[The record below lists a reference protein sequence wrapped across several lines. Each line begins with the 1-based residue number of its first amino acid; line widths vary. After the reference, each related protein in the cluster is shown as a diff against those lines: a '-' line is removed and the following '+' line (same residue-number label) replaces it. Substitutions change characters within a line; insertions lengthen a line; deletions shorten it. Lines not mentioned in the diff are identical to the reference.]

1 MVSKMAVEIRCNGDT
16 VTVQS
21 AVQTVVAMAAENV
34 VDVASAVI
42 VGGIPYSGSYSVTP
56 GETAQMLPTASR
68 MLSQNVTVAPIPSN
82 YGLITWDG
90 ARITVS

>member
-1 MVSKMAVEIRCNGDT
+1 MAVEIRRSGDT

-21 AVQTVVAMAAENV
+21 VAESVVVMTAANV

-56 GETAQMLPTASR
+56 GETAQTLPTASR
-68 MLSQNVTVAPIPSN
+68 MLSQNVTVAPIPPN
-82 YGLITWDG
+82 YGLITYDG
-90 ARITVS
+90 VSITIS

>member
-1 MVSKMAVEIRCNGDT
+1 MAVEIRHSGET
-16 VTVQS
+16 VIVQS
-21 AVQTVVAMAAENV
+21 AVQTVVATAAANV

-56 GETAQMLPTASR
+56 GETAQTLPTASR

-82 YGLITWDG
+82 YGLITYDG
-90 ARITVS
+90 VSITVS